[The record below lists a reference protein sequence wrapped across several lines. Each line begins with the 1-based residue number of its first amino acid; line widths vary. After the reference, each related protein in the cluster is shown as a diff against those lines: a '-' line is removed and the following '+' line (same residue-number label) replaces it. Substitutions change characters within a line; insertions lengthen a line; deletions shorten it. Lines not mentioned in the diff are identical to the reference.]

1 MLIFMGAQTLKTLSE
16 TQLAT
21 FDHDYVN
28 DESFNVIAAAIDSDF
43 RDGEFT
49 FLDVGA
55 GKGLFADRVLDR
67 YPRSTGVALDT
78 SESLLA
84 QNRQHGRKRLSRVSA
99 TEVAR
104 HYPCGAFD
112 IIFFNFSLHHFVGDT
127 YEQSRT
133 FQRVALS
140 QAKKL
145 LAPWGRISVLENA
158 YEGAVHHNLPGYLT
172 YTLARSTTLAP
183 LIRRLGANTAGCGVC
198 FLSTSAWRAEFSR
211 AGLREAA
218 HNHRALPVYSW
229 TQHLKLRLL
238 TLRGVNHAHFW
249 LATA

>member
-1 MLIFMGAQTLKTLSE
+1 MLMFMGAQTLRSLSE
-16 TQLAT
+16 TQVAT
-21 FDHDYVN
+21 FDHDYVT
-28 DESFNVIAAAIDSDF
+28 DESFNVIAAAIDNDF

-55 GKGLFADRVLDR
+55 GKGLFTDRVLDR
-67 YPRSTGVALDT
+67 YPRSTGVALDS

-84 QNRQHGRKRLSRVSA
+84 QNREHPRKRLSLVSA
-99 TEVAR
+99 TETA
-104 HYPCGAFD
+104 HHFPPGAFD
-112 IIFFNFSLHHFVGDT
+112 IVFFNFSLHHFVGNT
-127 YEQSRT
+127 YEQSRS

-140 QAKKL
+140 HARTI
-145 LAPWGRISVLENA
+145 LAPWGRVSVLENA

-198 FLSTSAWRAEFSR
+198 FLSTAAWRAEFER

-218 HNHRALPVYSW
+218 YNQRSLPVHSW
-229 TQHLKLRLL
+229 SQHLKLRLL

-249 LATA
+249 LATT